1 VGFGGD
7 FVCSCRPLQ
16 SLSKHQVSSACAA
29 PLPWSSPEA
38 GLGTLPKIAL
48 QCSLHAALRSGSF
61 GLPRILPGLTTDSAC
76 AGRGRTSEVFRTASQ
91 INRHCCQRIIDPL
104 FGSPSEHLPAARTGS
119 HRPPLLGSDRSRGF
133 PRAPGPI
140 APPSALHLLAKDRCA
155 STPGTEPRPITFGL
169 RMPIRKSC
177 SDLVVSHHLAGFLR
191 ARAGRLVAS
200 CSRPWGSSR
209 FTRTSRSQPRSPRRD
224 HPSKDD
230 PNRSWYSGHPEPWP
244 PWRSTL
250 LTPNRWYHC

>member
-1 VGFGGD
+1 VMY
-7 FVCSCRPLQ
+7 VCSCRPLQ
-16 SLSKHQVSSACAA
+16 SLAEHQGASACAA

-48 QCSLHAALRSGSF
+48 RCLLHAALRSGSF

-76 AGRGRTSEVFRTASQ
+76 AGRGRTFEVFRTASQ

-104 FGSPSEHLPAARTGS
+104 FGSPTEHLPAARTGS
-119 HRPPLLGSDRSRGF
+119 RRPPLLGSDRSPGF
-133 PRAPGPI
+133 PRTPGPI

-169 RMPIRKSC
+169 RMPIRKSR

-200 CSRPWGSSR
+200 CSRPWGSPR

-230 PNRSWYSGHPEPWP
+230 PICPWYSGHPEPWP

-250 LTPNRWYHC
+250 LTPNRARHC